1 MRKGGPVAV
10 LLLPDRLERFAR
22 REQAQELL
30 RAPAVVAVE
39 PGLMPF
45 SFVVRAPER
54 TLRRTS
60 GRQAKR
66 LLRRLPGRPVAVVV
80 FDVLQWPLARELAER
95 AERCEVWLLDPP
107 LAPTDDAPAT
117 RLRALEDEAAGAAAL
132 RFAAGAN
139 EPLWDRLAVLG
150 IALHEP
156 STDR

>member
-10 LLLPDRLERFAR
+10 LLLPDRLERFAH

-95 AERCEVWLLDPP
+95 AERCEVQLIRRSPP
-107 LAPTDDAPAT
+107 HHLGRGSAQRPAC
-117 RLRALEDEAAGAAAL
+117 RHGLEAAASSAL
-132 RFAAGAN
+132 AGQVVA
-139 EPLWDRLAVLG
+139 DLAVAQFAEG
-150 IALHEP
+150 PA
-156 STDR
+156 